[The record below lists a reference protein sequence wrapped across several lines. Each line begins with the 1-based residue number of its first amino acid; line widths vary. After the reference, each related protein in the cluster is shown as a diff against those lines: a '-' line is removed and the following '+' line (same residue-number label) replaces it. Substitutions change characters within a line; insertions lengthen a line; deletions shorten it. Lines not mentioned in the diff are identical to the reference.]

1 MAKVNND
8 EQIKGPRQTLHYQHQ
23 QVGATWEHSPSH
35 AVHCF
40 PGFEKLTPKVGN
52 SECNSHLPHPRK
64 LQIRIYSFWKAIF
77 KIRICYFLRG
87 KKKKVQVPPP
97 SSESWWKEMQK
108 QISKKHWKFSTSLM
122 CSSINIMGDVENST
136 RQSFIGSYNFWA
148 GRDLDEMDQC
158 FVWNED
164 ALKRP
169 AEWKVGRLE
178 HCWLG
183 KSLQISHKNDL
194 LKFYWKKYW

>member
-23 QVGATWEHSPSH
+23 QFGATWEHSPSH

-40 PGFEKLTPKVGN
+40 PGFENLVPKVGN
-52 SECNSHLPHPRK
+52 SECNSHLPHPRE
-64 LQIRIYSFWKAIF
+64 LQIRIYSFWNTIF

-87 KKKKVQVPPP
+87 KKKVQVPPP
-97 SSESWWKEMQK
+97 LSESGWKEMQK

-136 RQSFIGSYNFWA
+136 RQSFIGS
-148 GRDLDEMDQC
+148 
-158 FVWNED
+158 
-164 ALKRP
+164 
-169 AEWKVGRLE
+169 
-178 HCWLG
+178 
-183 KSLQISHKNDL
+183 
-194 LKFYWKKYW
+194 